1 MTAEFS
7 TVLQIAAIVRCRNAE
22 HALDTEYTHGY
33 ASVVTVS
40 ISSRFILG
48 KCLCSD
54 THEDVHASLV
64 RCREPLNRG
73 AFNRFVAF

>member
-7 TVLQIAAIVRCRNAE
+7 TVLQVAAIVRSRNAE

-40 ISSRFILG
+40 I
-48 KCLCSD
+48 
-54 THEDVHASLV
+54 V
-64 RCREPLNRG
+64 
-73 AFNRFVAF
+73 